1 MGENITWQPLGS
13 TKNELMHTLH
23 ALMLTGGM
31 SKGMRGK
38 KVNWIE
44 RGDPGME
51 EGIEIWVTNVMK
63 EMKSDK

>member
-13 TKNELMHTLH
+13 TKNERMHTLH

-31 SKGMRGK
+31 REGMRGE

-44 RGDPGME
+44 RGDPGMVG
-51 EGIEIWVTNVMK
+51 GIEIWVTNAMK